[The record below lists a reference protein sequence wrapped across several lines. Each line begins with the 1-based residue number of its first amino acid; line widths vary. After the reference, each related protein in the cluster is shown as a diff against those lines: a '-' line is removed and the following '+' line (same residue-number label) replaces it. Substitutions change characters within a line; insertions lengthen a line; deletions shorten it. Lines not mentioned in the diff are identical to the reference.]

1 MQRQHIALG
10 VHPDGV
16 LHVSVKDNFSLV
28 QHDAPVAQLPDGA
41 HIVADV
47 KDSPSLDLSDL
58 PHFFQTLLLEIHVAD
73 RQHLVHDH
81 DLAVQM
87 RSDGEGQLD
96 EHAGGIPLH
105 RGVDKVPHLG
115 KFDDVLHFG
124 VDLCFGHAQDRTV
137 HVDIL
142 PAGHFPVEPG
152 SHLQHGG
159 NTAVDVNL
167 TLGGR
172 GDAAQQ
178 LQKRAFSRAVAAD
191 DAQRLALVYRQV
203 NAVQRHKGLSYQA
216 LIHIHRQIGVF
227 LSPHTRPP
235 ALQVGGQ
242 RAAADLPQ
250 LIALFHAGQ
259 ADGNI
264 LFVHN
269 PPSLHRIHKGAF
281 HLVED
286 HNAQQRNYQRHAP

>member
-1 MQRQHIALG
+1 MHRVEMACLRNALQALDFGHVVIALQRQHIALG

-58 PHFFQTLLLEIHVAD
+58 PHFFQALLLEVHVAN

-96 EHAGGIPLH
+96 EHTGGIPLH

-124 VDLCFGHAQDRTV
+124 VDLRFGHAEDRTV
-137 HVDIL
+137 HVDIF
-142 PAGHFPVEPG
+142 PTGHFSVEPG

-178 LQKRAFSRAVAAD
+178 LQ
-191 DAQRLALVYRQV
+191 
-203 NAVQRHKGLSYQA
+203 
-216 LIHIHRQIGVF
+216 
-227 LSPHTRPP
+227 
-235 ALQVGGQ
+235 
-242 RAAADLPQ
+242 
-250 LIALFHAGQ
+250 
-259 ADGNI
+259 
-264 LFVHN
+264 
-269 PPSLHRIHKGAF
+269 
-281 HLVED
+281 
-286 HNAQQRNYQRHAP
+286 

>member
-28 QHDAPVAQLPDGA
+28 HHDAPVAQLPDGA

-58 PHFFQTLLLEIHVAD
+58 PHFFQTLLLEVHVAH

-96 EHAGGIPLH
+96 EHTGGIPLH

-124 VDLCFGHAQDRTV
+124 VDLRFGHAEDRTV
-137 HVDIL
+137 HVDIF
-142 PAGHFPVEPG
+142 PTGHFSVEPG

-178 LQKRAFSRAVAAD
+178 LQ
-191 DAQRLALVYRQV
+191 
-203 NAVQRHKGLSYQA
+203 
-216 LIHIHRQIGVF
+216 
-227 LSPHTRPP
+227 
-235 ALQVGGQ
+235 
-242 RAAADLPQ
+242 
-250 LIALFHAGQ
+250 
-259 ADGNI
+259 
-264 LFVHN
+264 
-269 PPSLHRIHKGAF
+269 
-281 HLVED
+281 
-286 HNAQQRNYQRHAP
+286 